1 VEIINS
7 AMNQDKEGVFKSAM
21 SYIYDLNTTLQEM
34 AGAKKTAAFAT
45 IAKDAFGG
53 IAQSGLN

>member
-1 VEIINS
+1 
-7 AMNQDKEGVFKSAM
+7 MNQDKEGVFKSAM

-53 IAQSGLN
+53 IAQSGLS